1 MKIVVLT
8 TDTLHHTYFVQE
20 LEKVFPLESIVVE
33 RNKLSAPFDTHHPL
47 EDRQESYERKAFFH
61 DKNVRLRDIA
71 KTFEVAS
78 ANDPGSLAH
87 LKDIAPDVIVV
98 FGTGKISKE
107 VIQICPNGIMNLHGG
122 DPEKYRGLDTHL
134 WAIYHRDFG
143 GLVTTLH
150 HLNEKLDDGAIILQA
165 AIPLRPGME
174 LHQLRRYNTETC
186 IDMVT
191 SALDM
196 FARWRHMICRPQ
208 RKRGRYYSFM
218 PSALKE
224 TCQIRFKEYTD
235 RL

>member
-8 TDTLHHTYFVQE
+8 TETLHHTYFVQE
-20 LEKVFPLESIVVE
+20 LAKAFPLESVLVE
-33 RNKLSAPFDTHHPL
+33 RNIALAPFETHHPF
-47 EDRQESYERKAFFH
+47 EDTRESYERKVFFH
-61 DKNVRLRDIA
+61 DKNVRLTDIA

-78 ANDPGSLAH
+78 ANDLDSLTH
-87 LKDIAPDVIVV
+87 LKDIAPDVIIV

-107 VIQICPNGIMNLHGG
+107 VIQICPNGIINLHGG

-143 GLVTTLH
+143 SLVTTLH
-150 HLNEKLDDGAIILQA
+150 HLNEKIDAGSIILQA
-165 AIPLRPGME
+165 AIPLERGMQLYE
-174 LHQLRRYNTETC
+174 LRRYNTEAC

-196 FARWRHMICRPQ
+196 FARWGRTICRPQ
-208 RKRGRYYSFM
+208 RKRGRYYSSM

-224 TCQIRFKEYTD
+224 ICQIRFKEYTD
-235 RL
+235 SL